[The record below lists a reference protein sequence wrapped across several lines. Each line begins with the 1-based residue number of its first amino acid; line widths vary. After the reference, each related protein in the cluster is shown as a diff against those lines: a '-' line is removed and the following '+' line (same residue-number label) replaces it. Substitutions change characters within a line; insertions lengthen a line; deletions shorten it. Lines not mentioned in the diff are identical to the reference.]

1 VTDYLDIDIDDDEQD
16 GGDDQVVLSRSQLND
31 LQAKARR
38 AKKAEESASEAAVLK
53 REVAF
58 LKAGITTEKGVGAL
72 LYKAYDGDLTVD
84 AIKSAAAEYGIGD
97 APVIDAPEVPETEQ
111 TATTE
116 RQNLA
121 AGAEADVPPVP
132 DAIAEA
138 KKVTMAAFEKGASEE
153 EALAQGFMALAQH
166 GEWRPV

>member
-1 VTDYLDIDIDDDEQD
+1 MTDYLDIDIDNDDQD
-16 GGDDQVVLSRSQLND
+16 GGDEQIVLTRSQLND

-38 AKKAEESASEAAVLK
+38 AKKADESASEAAVLK

-58 LKAGITTEKGVGAL
+58 LKAGITTDKGVGAL

-84 AIKSAAAEYGIGD
+84 AIKAAAAEYGIGEI
-97 APVIDAPEVPETEQ
+97 PVEAAQEVPAGEQ
-111 TATTE
+111 VATAE

-121 AGAEADVPPVP
+121 DGAEADVPPVP
-132 DAIAEA
+132 DAVAEA
-138 KKVTMAAFEKGASEE
+138 RKVTMEAFEQGASEE
-153 EALAQGFMALAQH
+153 EALAKGFMALAQH

>member
-1 VTDYLDIDIDDDEQD
+1 MTDFLDIDIDDDEQGGEDD
-16 GGDDQVVLSRSQLND
+16 GILVSRSQLND

-38 AKKAEESASEAAVLK
+38 AKKAEESASEASALK
-53 REVAF
+53 REIAF
-58 LKAGITTEKGVGAL
+58 LKAGITTDKGVGAL
-72 LYKAYDGDLTVD
+72 LYKAYDGDLSVE
-84 AIKSAAAEYGIGD
+84 AIRTAAAEYGIGE
-97 APVIDAPEVPETEQ
+97 APVADTPEVPETEQ

-132 DAIAEA
+132 DAVLEA

>member
-1 VTDYLDIDIDDDEQD
+1 VTDYLDIDIDDEQD
-16 GGDDQVVLSRSQLND
+16 GGDDQIVLSRAQLND

-38 AKKAEESASEAAVLK
+38 AKKAEESEAAVLK

-58 LKAGITTEKGVGAL
+58 LKAGIATDKGVGAL
-72 LYKAYDGDLTVD
+72 LYKAYDGELSVD
-84 AIKSAAAEYGIGD
+84 AIKAAAVEYGIGD
-97 APVIDAPEVPETEQ
+97 APVADSPEVPETEQ
-111 TATTE
+111 TATSE

-138 KKVTMAAFEKGASEE
+138 QKVTIQAFEAGASEE
-153 EALAQGFMALAQH
+153 EALAQGFMALAKH
-166 GEWRPV
+166 GEWRS